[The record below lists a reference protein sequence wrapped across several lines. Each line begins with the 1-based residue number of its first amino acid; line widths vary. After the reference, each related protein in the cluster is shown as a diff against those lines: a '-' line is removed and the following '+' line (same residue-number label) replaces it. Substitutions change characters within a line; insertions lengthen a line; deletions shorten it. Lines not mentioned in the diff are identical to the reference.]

1 MQNKMLRNGM
11 ATMIW
16 YLAFTSMFS
25 VAAHADKPVPQISS
39 SATGQVEAM
48 PDIAIMSGQVM
59 VEGKSPDQ
67 AVTEARQK
75 LDSVIRY
82 VKEQGI
88 AAEDL
93 HAAQVLVRPVW
104 TYPKDKPRE
113 LTGYQAYADFSAIVR
128 DVAKLSNLYGGL
140 VKAGA
145 SELSPTRFDFSLRED
160 LELQAIGKAV
170 ELAKKKA
177 EAALKPLNQSVGEVL
192 VLNVDTHWQ
201 QPVYKASAMVMRVA
215 DAEAA
220 PEVNVGKQTIQ
231 ASVSVTFKLK

>member
-1 MQNKMLRNGM
+1 MQNKMLKNGM

-16 YLAFTSMFS
+16 CLALTSLFS
-25 VAAHADKPVPQISS
+25 VAAHADKPVPQVSS

-48 PDIAIMSGQVM
+48 PDIAIMSGQVL
-59 VEGKSPDQ
+59 VEGSSPEQ
-67 AVTEARQK
+67 AVTEAQQK

-82 VKEQGI
+82 VKGQGI

-104 TYPKDKPRE
+104 SYPKDKPRE

-128 DVAKLSNLYGGL
+128 DVSKLSVLYGGL

-160 LELQAIGKAV
+160 LELQAITNAV
-170 ELAKKKA
+170 EMARKKA
-177 EAALKPLNQSVGEVL
+177 EAALKPLNQSVGDVL
-192 VLNVDTHWQ
+192 SLNVDTHWQ
-201 QPVYKASAMVMRVA
+201 QPVYKVASMAMRAEVA
-215 DAEAA
+215 AA
-220 PEVNVGKQTIQ
+220 PEVNVGNQTIQ

>member
-1 MQNKMLRNGM
+1 MQNKILKNGM

-16 YLAFTSMFS
+16 CLAFTSLFS
-25 VAAHADKPVPQISS
+25 IGAHADKPVPQISS

-48 PDIAIMSGQVM
+48 PDIAIMSGQVLI
-59 VEGKSPDQ
+59 EGKSPDQ
-67 AVTEARQK
+67 AVTEAQQK

-82 VKEQGI
+82 VKEQGVG
-88 AAEDL
+88 AEDL

-104 TYPKDKPRE
+104 TYPQDKPRE

-128 DVAKLSNLYGGL
+128 DVRKLSTLYGGL

-145 SELSPTRFDFSLRED
+145 TELSPTRFDFSLRED
-160 LELQAIGKAV
+160 LELQAITKAV

-177 EAALKPLNQSVGEVL
+177 EAALKPLNQGVGEVL
-192 VLNVDTHWQ
+192 ALNVDTHWQ
-201 QPVYKASAMVMRVA
+201 QPVYKVSSMVMRTA
-215 DAEAA
+215 DAAA
-220 PEVNVGKQTIQ
+220 TPEVNVGNQTIQ

>member
-1 MQNKMLRNGM
+1 MQNKMLKNGM

-16 YLAFTSMFS
+16 CLALTSLFS
-25 VAAHADKPVPQISS
+25 VAAHADKPVPQVSS

-48 PDIAIMSGQVM
+48 PDIAIMSGQVL
-59 VEGKSPDQ
+59 VEGSSPEQ
-67 AVTEARQK
+67 AVTEAQQK

-82 VKEQGI
+82 VKGQGI

-104 TYPKDKPRE
+104 SYPKDKPRE

-128 DVAKLSNLYGGL
+128 DVTKLSVLYGGL

-160 LELQAIGKAV
+160 LELQAITNAV
-170 ELAKKKA
+170 EMARKKA
-177 EAALKPLNQSVGEVL
+177 EAALKPLNQSVGDVL
-192 VLNVDTHWQ
+192 SLNVDTHWQ
-201 QPVYKASAMVMRVA
+201 QPVYKVASMAMR
-215 DAEAA
+215 AEAAPA
-220 PEVNVGKQTIQ
+220 PEVNVGNQTIQ

>member
-1 MQNKMLRNGM
+1 MQNKMLKNGM

-16 YLAFTSMFS
+16 CLALTSLFS
-25 VAAHADKPVPQISS
+25 VAAHADKPVPQVSS

-48 PDIAIMSGQVM
+48 PDIAIMSGQVL
-59 VEGKSPDQ
+59 VEGSSPEQ
-67 AVTEARQK
+67 AVTEAQQK

-82 VKEQGI
+82 VKGQGI

-104 TYPKDKPRE
+104 SYPKDKPRE

-128 DVAKLSNLYGGL
+128 DVSKLSVLYGGL

-160 LELQAIGKAV
+160 LELQAITNAV
-170 ELAKKKA
+170 EMARKKA
-177 EAALKPLNQSVGEVL
+177 EAALKPLNQSVGDVL
-192 VLNVDTHWQ
+192 SLNVDTHWQ
-201 QPVYKASAMVMRVA
+201 QPVYKVASMAMR
-215 DAEAA
+215 AEAAPA
-220 PEVNVGKQTIQ
+220 PEVNVGNQTIQ